1 MLHTAICIV
10 VSLMT
15 IKIQYILT
23 DEGLHGGNLPQ
34 VLQQLVDGVIMLWSD
49 GVLMVQQQL
58 TGEKNRQCVSQT

>member
-1 MLHTAICIV
+1 
-10 VSLMT
+10 MT

-23 DEGLHGGNLPQ
+23 DEGLHGGNLSQ